1 MKAVNWIIENW
12 FLAVALA
19 AVLGVSVWAVCR
31 FIGLPPEKQREKI
44 KEWLIWACIEAEREL
59 QSGTGQLKLR
69 EVWNKF
75 CAVPVFSS
83 IAKFISFEM
92 FSEWVGTA
100 LATAKDMMIKNES
113 LAQYVYG
120 DNAAAE
126 IEKLKK
132 QVEAQKS
139 E

>member
-12 FLAVALA
+12 FLVIALA

-31 FIGLPPEKQREKI
+31 FIGLPTEKQKKKI

-69 EVWNKF
+69 DVWNKF
-75 CAVPVFSS
+75 CAVPVFSA
-83 IAKFISFEM
+83 IAKFISFEI
-92 FSEWVGTA
+92 FSEWVRTA
-100 LATAKDMMIKNES
+100 LATAKEMLIMNES

-120 DNAAAE
+120 DNATAE
-126 IEKLKK
+126 IEKLKM

>member
-1 MKAVNWIIENW
+1 
-12 FLAVALA
+12 
-19 AVLGVSVWAVCR
+19 
-31 FIGLPPEKQREKI
+31 
-44 KEWLIWACIEAEREL
+44 
-59 QSGTGQLKLR
+59 
-69 EVWNKF
+69 
-75 CAVPVFSS
+75 
-83 IAKFISFEM
+83 M